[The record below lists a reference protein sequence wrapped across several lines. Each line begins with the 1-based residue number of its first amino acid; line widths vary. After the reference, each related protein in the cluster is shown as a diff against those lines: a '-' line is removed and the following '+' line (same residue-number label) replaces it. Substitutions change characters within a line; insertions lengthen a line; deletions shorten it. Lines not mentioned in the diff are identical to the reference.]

1 MYSISLCSYGRFSC
15 RQLIVWFW
23 RMLSSSFLC
32 TGFTATLLFLS
43 CISDSSHMPASL
55 IFFSFYICD
64 LKNSYAGH
72 KMTSPVFTGPNHP
85 YIHPPSVDLCNSCSI
100 WCVCVWHFCSYL
112 HFSLFI
118 ALQSLKWKPYTLC
131 ITALRYS
138 THSWLIMFI
147 LLTHSVCVRVRVCV
161 LTVWLLFWM
170 RLHEFLIPSAICADA
185 VTKAHGKCS
194 LGGYPLL
201 PMCLEVP
208 VSQHVIVNHNHR
220 GRGRDTCIALFIST
234 SHPLFFLLLLLFIM
248 LFSNMGLWGGLDP
261 VAAETGLKRQQSFFF
276 TIYFD
281 CLHINY
287 IFVYSIWLYWSWL
300 AIYFS
305 KNNLFFLNYIL
316 SH

>member
-1 MYSISLCSYGRFSC
+1 
-15 RQLIVWFW
+15 
-23 RMLSSSFLC
+23 
-32 TGFTATLLFLS
+32 
-43 CISDSSHMPASL
+43 
-55 IFFSFYICD
+55 
-64 LKNSYAGH
+64 
-72 KMTSPVFTGPNHP
+72 
-85 YIHPPSVDLCNSCSI
+85 
-100 WCVCVWHFCSYL
+100 
-112 HFSLFI
+112 
-118 ALQSLKWKPYTLC
+118 
-131 ITALRYS
+131 
-138 THSWLIMFI
+138 MFI
-147 LLTHSVCVRVRVCV
+147 LLTHWVCVRVRVCV

-201 PMCLEVP
+201 PMCLEAP

-248 LFSNMGLWGGLDP
+248 LFSLGGGGGWRRLDP
-261 VAAETGLKRQQSFFF
+261 VAAETGLKCQLSFFF
-276 TIYFD
+276 AIYFD

-305 KNNLFFLNYIL
+305 KNNPFKKFFYIL
-316 SH
+316 YHTVGSQSFKIIHRIHPAGLSDYISKTLPLVVNHL